1 MSSCLIFTCRRG
13 SLREA
18 IAAVSIK
25 CGPAFTRIVVGD
37 RKDVNTAD
45 EKVMPSFGAD
55 RNVMC
60 YFDDIYVLSASP
72 LGRQAGWRSTGKAP
86 GQTRSSC
93 ESADGLYG
101 ILVQL
106 IAWAMRNLGYHSAS
120 WGAPYVTFVEN
131 RIRQKPPAIA
141 AVVTSKC
148 WASVYAQ
155 PLRDIRDQAPYRSIF
170 HVGLGRL
177 SRRAPSPVDATRV
190 EAEACKFGIAGRYSE
205 KLKPSCNRV
214 AGPANR

>member
-60 YFDDIYVLSASP
+60 YFDDIYVYLRARSDGK
-72 LGRQAGWRSTGKAP
+72 LGGGRPEKHLDKPAAAAKA
-86 GQTRSSC
+86 QT
-93 ESADGLYG
+93 
-101 ILVQL
+101 
-106 IAWAMRNLGYHSAS
+106 
-120 WGAPYVTFVEN
+120 
-131 RIRQKPPAIA
+131 
-141 AVVTSKC
+141 
-148 WASVYAQ
+148 
-155 PLRDIRDQAPYRSIF
+155 
-170 HVGLGRL
+170 
-177 SRRAPSPVDATRV
+177 
-190 EAEACKFGIAGRYSE
+190 ACMGF
-205 KLKPSCNRV
+205 
-214 AGPANR
+214 

>member
-155 PLRDIRDQAPYRSIF
+155 PLWMAVRTRAKMAARLGDARVSAD
-170 HVGLGRL
+170 VGLGLRTRSLHQSLRL
-177 SRRAPSPVDATRV
+177 
-190 EAEACKFGIAGRYSE
+190 G
-205 KLKPSCNRV
+205 
-214 AGPANR
+214 

>member
-72 LGRQAGWRSTGKAP
+72 LGRQAGWWRVDRKSTWTNPQQLRK
-86 GQTRSSC
+86 RRR
-93 ESADGLYG
+93 
-101 ILVQL
+101 LVWDFST
-106 IAWAMRNLGYHSAS
+106 AHCLGHAK
-120 WGAPYVTFVEN
+120 P
-131 RIRQKPPAIA
+131 RI
-141 AVVTSKC
+141 
-148 WASVYAQ
+148 
-155 PLRDIRDQAPYRSIF
+155 PLG
-170 HVGLGRL
+170 VLGRAL
-177 SRRAPSPVDATRV
+177 RHVRRESHP
-190 EAEACKFGIAGRYSE
+190 AETTCDCGS
-205 KLKPSCNRV
+205 SNV
-214 AGPANR
+214 